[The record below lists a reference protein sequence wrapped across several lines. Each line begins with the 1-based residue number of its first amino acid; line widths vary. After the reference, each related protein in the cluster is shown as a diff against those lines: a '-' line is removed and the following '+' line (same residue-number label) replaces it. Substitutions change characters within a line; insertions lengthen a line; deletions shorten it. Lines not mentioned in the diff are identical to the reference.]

1 MVLEEALA
9 LIEVLQQTY
18 GADTLGEAE
27 VILKLHW
34 DTIVKQ
40 VKERH

>member
-1 MVLEEALA
+1 MILEEALA
-9 LIEVLQQTY
+9 LLGVLQQTY

-34 DTIVKQ
+34 DTIVEQ
-40 VKERH
+40 VKEWH